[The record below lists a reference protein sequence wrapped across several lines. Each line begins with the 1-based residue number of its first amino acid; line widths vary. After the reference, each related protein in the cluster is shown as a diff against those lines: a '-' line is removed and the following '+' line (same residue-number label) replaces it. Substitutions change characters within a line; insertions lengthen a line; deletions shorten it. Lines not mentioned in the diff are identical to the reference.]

1 MSVTKRA
8 LFLSPVVRQGGFD
21 CSGGGSYNRGEKDG
35 FPSDVGTSLSKKGW
49 WLLSVGAGF
58 KSQENAKEGGVH
70 SRQRP
75 SNTFPQMPPKQTNHK
90 PNQKPQ
96 EPATNKQKASRMG
109 TNEGKEWQKPSLG
122 RVVVKIK

>member
-8 LFLSPVVRQGGFD
+8 LFLSPVVSQGGFD

-58 KSQENAKEGGVH
+58 KSQENAKEVSIQGNGLQTH
-70 SRQRP
+70 FLRCPLNKPITNQNKSLKNLQ
-75 SNTFPQMPPKQTNHK
+75 QTNK
-90 PNQKPQ
+90 KPQ
-96 EPATNKQKASRMG
+96 EWEQTRVRNGKNQASAG
-109 TNEGKEWQKPSLG
+109 
-122 RVVVKIK
+122 